1 MELLRAEQHQ
11 RKRPKHVWE
20 QEPRGIMTFA
30 AVSMEASFKLGR
42 TEHLLCELREQ
53 GPTGS
58 VDKFETVKLPVL
70 PYAAR
75 RAKMVDWPD
84 VADDMKRKSLHLVRI
99 MVESDFHATK
109 LGAMLYELSGSL
121 DKEPQIQR
129 TIELTFAK
137 KSIATL
143 HKRTLAFWKLFRFH
157 SDRGH
162 KSGLHMSEA
171 SIFAYIESMAG
182 GAATAP
188 QSCLE
193 AVFFMHTLLG
203 IRIPIEDLVSHR
215 IRGLVHERAIHK
227 RPLKQARALTVEEV
241 RFLERLV
248 VKSPDTAVVCIAG
261 FFLYALANSARW
273 GDAQSSSFPEL
284 DSAASR
290 PVLSSGT
297 LRHKLASTAE
307 RKTTLLPFV
316 GFGQLLISTP
326 WAPKWLDA
334 MKRARLPRSSVD
346 YLLPSWNESSSQ
358 FIRRRMTSGEA
369 TLHLREILSQMEQ
382 PVLHPLP
389 SSHSLKVTLLSW
401 ACKSG
406 QFTMVERQIIGH
418 HLDRPSTSALT
429 YGRANF
435 VGPLG
440 KVAGMLNKIHDGS
453 FRPDASAAE
462 LIAQQLY
469 QEEAASDE
477 LERKLHGEPCICEE
491 SASDDMGHDEA
502 DQAVVAAVPAAERR
516 MVSAPDPSQFL
527 VHLSSGTLHAI
538 PLGSDRFRCGRPRT
552 PNYVRPRGETS
563 SPYPFCLVCQRAQE
577 AGQDVAAGS

>member
-1 MELLRAEQHQ
+1 M
-11 RKRPKHVWE
+11 
-20 QEPRGIMTFA
+20 
-30 AVSMEASFKLGR
+30 
-42 TEHLLCELREQ
+42 
-53 GPTGS
+53 
-58 VDKFETVKLPVL
+58 
-70 PYAAR
+70 
-75 RAKMVDWPD
+75 
-84 VADDMKRKSLHLVRI
+84 
-99 MVESDFHATK
+99 
-109 LGAMLYELSGSL
+109 
-121 DKEPQIQR
+121 
-129 TIELTFAK
+129 
-137 KSIATL
+137 
-143 HKRTLAFWKLFRFH
+143 
-157 SDRGH
+157 
-162 KSGLHMSEA
+162 
-171 SIFAYIESMAG
+171 
-182 GAATAP
+182 
-188 QSCLE
+188 
-193 AVFFMHTLLG
+193 
-203 IRIPIEDLVSHR
+203 
-215 IRGLVHERAIHK
+215 
-227 RPLKQARALTVEEV
+227 
-241 RFLERLV
+241 
-248 VKSPDTAVVCIAG
+248 
-261 FFLYALANSARW
+261 
-273 GDAQSSSFPEL
+273 
-284 DSAASR
+284 
-290 PVLSSGT
+290 LSSGT

-369 TLHLREILSQMEQ
+369 TPLHLREILSQMEQ

-462 LIAQQLY
+462 LIAQQLS

-527 VHLSSGTLHAI
+527 VHLSSRWGQI
-538 PLGSDRFRCGRPRT
+538 GSDVEGPGPRIMFGLGARLRARILSALCANGHRKRGRTWP
-552 PNYVRPRGETS
+552 PGASWLVWAAGLS
-563 SPYPFCLVCQRAQE
+563 SPCGCS
-577 AGQDVAAGS
+577 VAL